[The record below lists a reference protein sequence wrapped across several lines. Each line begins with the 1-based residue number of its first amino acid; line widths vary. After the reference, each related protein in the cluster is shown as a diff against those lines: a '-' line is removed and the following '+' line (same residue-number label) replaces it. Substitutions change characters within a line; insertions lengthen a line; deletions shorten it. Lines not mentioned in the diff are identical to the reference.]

1 MDYISYN
8 TQSDEEND
16 QVYPSTPGQM
26 VLAKHLKEELEGLG
40 LSEVTLDENG
50 YVMATLPANGEE
62 GRVVGFIST
71 WIRAPMLQAVPCM
84 REL

>member
-1 MDYISYN
+1 MNRGVIVSDGLRKEDDFLKLDRDRLVHRFMDYISYN

-40 LSEVTLDENG
+40 LSEVTE
-50 YVMATLPANGEE
+50 
-62 GRVVGFIST
+62 VVS
-71 WIRAPMLQAVPCM
+71 
-84 REL
+84 